1 MIEATLFEKY
11 SIDTNV
17 IVSFLGD
24 GPDEIY
30 PIDTFA
36 PQWSV
41 LEAAF
46 KDGRAVA
53 AKRVSTELKK
63 WDRLATVKEWR
74 HEHRFVFRNVE
85 SDEQLAAAKAI
96 ANRYPAYGLNV
107 NQLGDLEVMA
117 LAKAR
122 GLTVVTLESTKQH
135 SPARPKIPN
144 VCDEFEI
151 ACMGLKDFLREEGG
165 PEIGVTRTAH
175 ATLTRSPRGSSQLK
189 F

>member
-1 MIEATLFEKY
+1 MVEATLFEKY

-24 GPDEIY
+24 GPDELY
-30 PIDTFA
+30 PIDAFG
-36 PQWSV
+36 PQWNV

-63 WDRLATVKEWR
+63 WERLDRVKEWR
-74 HEHRFVFRNVE
+74 REHRSVFRDIE
-85 SDEQLAAAKAI
+85 SDEQLAAAKTI
-96 ANRYPAYGLNV
+96 VNRYPAYGLDM

-117 LAKAR
+117 LAKTR

-135 SPARPKIPN
+135 SPARPKIPS
-144 VCDEFEI
+144 VCAEFGIEWV
-151 ACMGLKDFLREEGG
+151 GLKDFLRQEGG
-165 PEIGVTRTAH
+165 DEIGATRGAPS
-175 ATLTRSPRGSSQLK
+175 R
-189 F
+189 